1 VTFIVKG
8 LVGSALVD
16 IKYLLDEDFQE
27 GNIQAVIIKEINMT
41 Y

>member
-1 VTFIVKG
+1 MTFIVKG

-16 IKYLLDEDFQE
+16 FKYILDEDFQE
-27 GNIQAVIIKEINMT
+27 GNMQAGIIKEINTT